1 MRFSKITAVA
11 YHLPERIL
19 PDSEIARLH
28 PEWDITRI
36 SQKTGIVERRRAGV
50 NETALALGV
59 KAAERLFMGN
69 GLSRVMVDAAIFCT
83 QNPDYVLPPNSC
95 LAHARLGLR
104 ADIPVYDLSH
114 GCAGFVSALSMADAL
129 VRAGM
134 ARHVLVITADTYSK
148 RMNPDDRAVQTLFG
162 DAGAATLVSES
173 NVECIGSFAFDTD
186 GTGAQNLIVPM
197 SGARGGEVK
206 GTASPGLRGPKDL
219 YMNGREIMAFA
230 ISKVPELM
238 DRSLSKAGLS
248 VGDIDWFVF
257 HQANVFMLENLKAIC
272 GLPDDKFVINMQK
285 IGNAVSASIPIAL
298 RMTIDEGRIKR
309 GDRILSVGFGVGY
322 ESGAMIMTL

>member
-1 MRFSKITAVA
+1 MSFSKITAVA
-11 YHLPERIL
+11 YHLPVRIL
-19 PDSEIARLH
+19 SDSEIARLH
-28 PEWDITRI
+28 PEWDIARI
-36 SQKTGIVERRRAGV
+36 SRKTGIVERRRAGED
-50 NETALALGV
+50 ETALDLGV
-59 KAAERLFMGN
+59 KAAERLFEEN
-69 GLSRVMVDAAIFCT
+69 GLSREMVDAAIFCT

-129 VRAGM
+129 VRAGR

-148 RMNPDDRAVQTLFG
+148 RMNPDDRTVQTLFG

-173 NVECIGSFAFDTD
+173 DAECIGSFAFDTD
-186 GTGAQNLIVPM
+186 GAGAKNLIVPM
-197 SGARGGEVK
+197 SGARGGEVE

-219 YMNGREIMAFA
+219 YMNGREIMTFA
-230 ISKVPELM
+230 LSKVPELM
-238 DRSLSKAGLS
+238 DRSLAQAGLS

-272 GLPDDKFVINMQK
+272 GLPDDKFVVNMQK
-285 IGNAVSASIPIAL
+285 IGNTVSASQHA
-298 RMTIDEGRIKR
+298 E
-309 GDRILSVGFGVGY
+309 DRQYGLGQHPNRAPHGKG
-322 ESGAMIMTL
+322 

>member
-1 MRFSKITAVA
+1 MGFSKIAAVA

-19 PDSEIARLH
+19 SDTEIARLH
-28 PEWDITRI
+28 PEWDIARI
-36 SQKTGIVERRRAGV
+36 SQKTGIVERRRAGED
-50 NETALALGV
+50 ETALDLGV
-59 KAAERLFMGN
+59 RAAERLFGEN
-69 GLSRVMVDAAIFCT
+69 GLSREMVDAAIFCT

-129 VRAGM
+129 VRAGR

-148 RMNPDDRAVQTLFG
+148 RMNPADRTVQTLFG

-173 NVECIGSFAFDTD
+173 DAECIGSFAFDTD
-186 GTGAQNLIVPM
+186 GAGAKNLIVPM
-197 SGARGGEVK
+197 SGARGGEIE

-230 ISKVPELM
+230 LSKVPELM
-238 DRSLSKAGLS
+238 DRSLGQAGFS

-272 GLPDDKFVINMQK
+272 GLPDDRFVVNMQK
-285 IGNAVSASIPIAL
+285 IGNTVSASIPIAL
-298 RMTIDEGRIKR
+298 RMAKDEIAGFGGK
-309 GDRILSVGFGVGY
+309 ILIAGFGVGY
-322 ESGAMIMTL
+322 ESGVAIISM